1 MSNEK
6 PKSDAPELS
15 GIIQAGRNVPK
26 TSNTNEKPAGLAA
39 VATASYTVK
48 SGDPVE
54 PVDFAELGGRVVL
67 PAPVHTNEEK

>member
-6 PKSDAPELS
+6 QKSAAPELS

-26 TSNTNEKPAGLAA
+26 TSSTDENPAGLAG

-48 SGDPVE
+48 SGE
-54 PVDFAELGGRVVL
+54 PAEPLDFTSLYGEHGGQVL
-67 PAPVHTNEEK
+67 RARAD